1 MTVPFFIFKKYIRSK
16 KESKFISLISVISII
31 GIALGVTVLITALAV
46 LHGFEN
52 TISDKIVKFNS
63 HLVITSFGNRNLPD
77 YNAVVPRIEKRL
89 GKNLKSISPFVSKLA
104 IIRSRKFTEGVTIN
118 GILPE
123 MDNSNISD
131 FIIAGKYDLR
141 DTSEISGMVIG
152 KKLAEKLL
160 INLGDKVT
168 VFGIKK
174 DQIPTPDNPP
184 AIRQFII
191 TGIYESGM
199 AEYDDLNAYINLH
212 VAQEMFGLDKQV
224 SGYNIRVT
232 NLAVVDSLSDDIQN
246 FLRYPYYARSIF
258 NIHQSIFTWLELQK
272 KPIPIVLGLIIFVAV
287 FNVVG
292 TLLMM
297 VLERVSD
304 IGILRSMGANRKQ
317 IVRIFLYQG
326 IYLALIGIIAGNILS
341 FVLSFLQEKF
351 KIISLPESIYF
362 VSSVPIIIEWQV
374 YLLVST
380 VTLLLCITA
389 SIIPSL
395 IASNIKP
402 ISALRFE

>member
-77 YNAVVPRIEKRL
+77 YNVVVPRIEKRL

-168 VFGIKK
+168 VFGIKN
-174 DQIPTPDNPP
+174 DEIPTPDNPP

-232 NLAVVDSLSDDIQN
+232 NLAVVDSLSDDIQS

>member
-174 DQIPTPDNPP
+174 DEIPTPDNPP

-232 NLAVVDSLSDDIQN
+232 NLAVVDSLSDDIQS